1 MRTWRGLE
9 RVAEVAKMGILSDI
23 ANKIL
28 EEKMKYAQKVALE
41 SAITQNIFDTYL
53 FSDLIGFQFELVTF
67 DSIFTSLMGI
77 VFFGLDPSE
86 IPIFNMCY
94 ETSLP
99 TPEDFLKGKLMDI
112 QCVSCLDKYPDLAQ
126 LISLSIDFLKPTM
139 IEKCYYGKSRYG
151 NCYVDPTVV
160 RDYLRSTMLRAFK
173 VARASDTQKATHS
186 SFIENLEMFPEPLKV
201 AWEVSNYIFE
211 AKFRDPWWDYAWWDY
226 SYWAEEETYI
236 TNYENEKVPVNP
248 EHVMDVV
255 GDSFWDLAV
264 WDYSYWA
271 EETHSTPEG
280 IEMLDKF
287 GKLFDAAMN
296 IADKISFEQK
306 SRLLTMPILVANYQR
321 AEEREK
327 WAVSRRVDEF
337 GLSKAWVYRI
347 RDAVRAIV
355 SGAPPAVFRIYE
367 SAAMSLVS
375 RIGRPGGWGYE
386 AFRGMDLATLRKQ
399 WIDEWSAKGLDPG
412 VLGRIFDTVIVL
424 VNEFSRARFRQGML
438 REILYSGFK

>member
-9 RVAEVAKMGILSDI
+9 RAAEADKMGVLSDI

-28 EEKMKYAQKVALE
+28 EEKMRYAQKVT
-41 SAITQNIFDTYL
+41 SRDAIIQNIFDIYL
-53 FSDLIGFQFELVTF
+53 FSDLIGFQFELVSF
-67 DSIFTSLMGI
+67 DSIFTSLINI

-99 TPEDFLKGKLMDI
+99 TPEEFAKGKLLDI
-112 QCVSCLDKYPDLAQ
+112 SSVSCLDKYPDLA
-126 LISLSIDFLKPTM
+126 LDIFSAVEMLKPM
-139 IEKCYYGKSRYG
+139 MVEKCYYGKSRYG

-160 RDYLRSTMLRAFK
+160 RDYLRSTMLRLFK
-173 VARASDTQKATHS
+173 VPRSPDTQKDIHS
-186 SFIENLEMFPEPLKV
+186 SFIENLELFPEPMKV
-201 AWEVSNYIFE
+201 AWEISNYVFE
-211 AKFRDPWWDYAWWDY
+211 AKVRDPWWDYAWWDY

-236 TNYENEKVPVNP
+236 TSYENEKVPANP

-255 GDSFWDLAV
+255 GNSFWDLAV

-287 GKLFDAAMN
+287 GKLFDAVMN

-321 AEEREK
+321 AEEMEK

-347 RDAVRAIV
+347 RDAVRSIV
-355 SGAPPAVFRIYE
+355 SGAPPSVFRVYE

-399 WIDEWSAKGLDPG
+399 WVDEWSAKGLDPG
-412 VLGRIFDTVIVL
+412 VLGRIYDTVIL
-424 VNEFSRARFRQGML
+424 LINEFSRARFRQGML